1 LLINTDYIQFL
12 AKMKSRKQ
20 NIPVVR
26 ARKQIMLNKDAP
38 VKDALGLDIYFRDI
52 MKYEPLTTP
61 EEKDLFARYKDG
73 DLAAREK
80 IIKHNLK
87 FVVSVAKYYQRSVV
101 GIQLSDLIA
110 FGNIGLM
117 KAIERYDA
125 TLDYRFI
132 SFAVWWIRQPIIE
145 NLRTFNTVIDY
156 PQNFYLANV
165 KIKKFIDNFYKDNQ
179 REPSDE
185 EVYTYIENND
195 LKVTAYSD
203 IFYEKTLS
211 LDTELYDKTGNPQHY
226 HDIVGDTIIAKPDEF
241 EADSATL
248 MVRRLVSTLPER
260 EKGIIMHSF
269 GIDNYPH
276 MSLDDIAEKYEVSS
290 ERIRQIK
297 RSVLS
302 KMKENAKKI
311 I

>member
-1 LLINTDYIQFL
+1 
-12 AKMKSRKQ
+12 MKSRKQ
-20 NIPVVR
+20 NIAITR
-26 ARKQIMLNKDAP
+26 TRKQIMLNKDAP

-52 MKYEPLTTP
+52 MKYESLTTP
-61 EEKDLFARYKDG
+61 EEKDLFARYKEG

-87 FVVSVAKYYQRSVV
+87 FVVSVAKYYQRSVI
-101 GIQLSDLIA
+101 GIQLSDLIS

-195 LKVTAYSD
+195 LKVTAYND
-203 IFYEKTLS
+203 VFYEKTLS
-211 LDTELYDKTGNPQHY
+211 LDTELTDRNGSQLY
-226 HDIVGDTIIAKPDEF
+226 HDVVSDTTTAKPDEF
-241 EADSATL
+241 EANSATL

-269 GIDNYPH
+269 GIDGYSQ
-276 MSLDDIAEKYEVSS
+276 MALDDIAEKYEVSS

-297 RSVLS
+297 RSVLG
-302 KMKENAKKI
+302 KMKENAKLI
-311 I
+311 F